1 MNRLPGHLW
10 LDRLPTPIGEA
21 LIVTDEAGFLRA
33 FDWTDREPGMVR
45 LLRLHYGSIA
55 PEPGAAPANLKR
67 LLKNYFKG
75 DLQCL
80 AAIEWRTA
88 GTPFQRNVWTALTA
102 IQPGETLSYGA
113 LAARL
118 GCPRAVRAVGSANGA
133 NPISLVVPCHRVIG
147 ANGTLT
153 GYGGGIA
160 RKQWLLGHEGATWA
174 NKPVLRSI
182 AA

>member
-1 MNRLPGHLW
+1 
-10 LDRLPTPIGEA
+10 LPTPIGEA

-113 LAARL
+113 LAALL

-174 NKPVLRSI
+174 NKPVPRSI

>member
-1 MNRLPGHLW
+1 VRS
-10 LDRLPTPIGEA
+10 IGQIA
-21 LIVTDEAGFLRA
+21 NLAWCGCFGCT
-33 FDWTDREPGMVR
+33 
-45 LLRLHYGSIA
+45 HYGSIG

-67 LLKNYFKG
+67 LLKNYFTG
-75 DLQCL
+75 DQCL

-102 IQPGETLSYGA
+102 IQPSETLSYGA

-160 RKQWLLGHEGATWA
+160 RKQWLFGHEGATWA
-174 NKPVLRSI
+174 NKPVPRSI